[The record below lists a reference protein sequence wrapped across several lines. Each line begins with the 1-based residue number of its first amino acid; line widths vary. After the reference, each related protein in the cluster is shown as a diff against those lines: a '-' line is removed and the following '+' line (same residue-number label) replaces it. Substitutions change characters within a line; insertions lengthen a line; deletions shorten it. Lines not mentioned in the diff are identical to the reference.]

1 MWSHPSASDESN
13 EEVLRRRGSYE
24 AAGKVF
30 DHLSR
35 RMRLV
40 FLQRLL
46 SCGECNTENIL
57 EILANTAMQRCS
69 SQTTQTVL
77 ESATA
82 MRLGRSRHMTAQELE
97 RAAVQL
103 AVNRD
108 RIMAMDIPLSPDDEY
123 KWQEKAWDDARL
135 QIEEASHNID
145 AAERELGHT
154 HNQLQRAR
162 DIMSD
167 RMLSDSTLSVQRLAK
182 HAAKAQGLLSEL
194 LDEFEKP
201 KPDAV
206 KVAERSIR
214 GIVMLCCR
222 AQAGI
227 KDPNDFWARA
237 AQAYDV
243 PQITNKVK
251 AQLML
256 SYSKHEDNKQCGFP
270 SNNAYA
276 NDQKGPR
283 PSKNK
288 ESNDTHLAI
297 SSQEPGDTSTRCAT
311 ATTFLNYT
319 VASVADTADSAY
331 TVAVSTS
338 VEKTINQDQQQ
349 DKDDFQNE
357 FGEAMHINQEASCQT
372 NDEWKTVPNYATPG
386 HSHLDDQTSD
396 IHGSCTDPTQ
406 LQQLAEFHLQAQH
419 WHMEQSTW
427 YANEYQKQTEELL
440 TFWVVE
446 SKRMND
452 IPSCYANSSVRL

>member
-1 MWSHPSASDESN
+1 MIVQRDLYSIQMWSHPSASDESN
-13 EEVLRRRGSYE
+13 EKFLRRRDSYE

-30 DHLSR
+30 DNLNRHKQ
-35 RMRLV
+35 LV
-40 FLQRLL
+40 FFQRLL

-57 EILANTAMQRCS
+57 EILANIA
-69 SQTTQTVL
+69 TQTVL

-82 MRLGRSRHMTAQELE
+82 TRLGRSRDMTEEELK
-97 RAAVQL
+97 RAA
-103 AVNRD
+103 ANREMI
-108 RIMAMDIPLSPDDEY
+108 RQMKIPLSPDDEY
-123 KWQEKAWDDARL
+123 KWQEKAWVDAWFK
-135 QIEEASHNID
+135 IEEASHNID

-162 DIMSD
+162 AIMSD
-167 RMLSDSTLSVQRLAK
+167 RMLSDSTLSAQRLAK

-201 KPDAV
+201 KPDTV
-206 KVAERSIR
+206 KDAERSIR
-214 GIVMLCCR
+214 DIVMLCCR

-227 KDPNDFWARA
+227 KDPNDFWARV

-243 PQITNKVK
+243 PQITKKIK

-256 SYSKHEDNKQCGFP
+256 SYSKHEDNRQCGFP

-283 PSKNK
+283 PGRNK

-297 SSQEPGDTSTRCAT
+297 SGQEPGDTPTHCAT

-319 VASVADTADSAY
+319 VASMANTAGSAC
-331 TVAVSTS
+331 TAAESTS

-349 DKDDFQNE
+349 DKYDFQNE
-357 FGEAMHINQEASCQT
+357 FGEAMHTNQEASCQT

-419 WHMEQSTW
+419 WHMKQSTW